1 MTRLSSALKKAMTT
15 AGVLLGGAVGFVLQ
29 AGDAK
34 AETLVTALSE
44 PAISITSNFTGA
56 DIVVFGTV
64 ERDAV
69 TVERPDP
76 YDIVVTVRGPK
87 ETTVT
92 RRKGRVFGVWVNNDA
107 VRFIDIP
114 SFYALHATRP
124 LEEIADTAV
133 LNSRQIGAEYLP
145 MRSDGSGQED
155 AQRIAEFRKALLR
168 LKLQDGLYAERT
180 DAVTFL
186 SPSLFRT
193 TVPLPAN
200 VPVGNYEVE
209 VTLFR
214 GGALLTS
221 HSGSLKIGKAGF
233 EQFTFELAHTN
244 PVIYGLATVLMALA
258 TGWLAGVIFRRE

>member
-1 MTRLSSALKKAMTT
+1 MIRRLSALRT
-15 AGVLLGGAVGFVLQ
+15 AACSLVLLGGLSGLVSQ
-29 AGDAK
+29 SGDAK

-44 PAISITSNFTGA
+44 PAIRITSNFTGA

-64 ERDAV
+64 ERDAA

-76 YDIVVTVRGPK
+76 YDIVVSVRGPK

-92 RRKGRVFGVWVNNDA
+92 RRKARVFGVWVNNDA

-114 SFYALHATRP
+114 SFYALHSTRA
-124 LEEIADTAV
+124 LDEIADGA
-133 LNSRQIGAEYLP
+133 LLSSKEIGAAYLP
-145 MRSDGSGQED
+145 MKSDATVEDD
-155 AQRIAEFRKALLR
+155 AQRIGEFRQSLLR
-168 LKLQDGLYAERT
+168 LKQQAGLYAERPG
-180 DAVTFL
+180 AVTFL

-221 HSGSLKIGKAGF
+221 ENGSLKIGKAGF
-233 EQFTFELAHTN
+233 EQFTFELAHSN

-258 TGWLAGVIFRRE
+258 TGWLAGVIFRKE